1 MSEID
6 FNKMDAVKS
15 GRSRQ
20 NASGFKAVAEFSYP
34 LTSDP
39 NGPMITLRK
48 HPLAMLFP
56 VMSSEDF
63 HTLVNDILKHGQ
75 REPVLVHKGQVL
87 DGWNRVQAVGV
98 LQNKGHKI
106 ALRTREYDG
115 PTDEVSLRALVVST
129 NLARRHLTA
138 SQRAAIALELL
149 PQYEAAAKER
159 QRTKSAPKPRQL
171 SAHDVVAKRQ
181 VNNPSRTARDEEGEA
196 RQQAAKALGVSPRY
210 VSDLKFVRSKKPDL
224 IKHVSAGRLTVP
236 QALNRVK
243 AHKPVKT
250 TPAALLEGLTESTAR
265 VIGGLMLLEQ
275 SGNYGQLVSQHL
287 RWARKLDGWIRRVS
301 PPTKSNGRKSK

>member
-20 NASGFKAVAEFSYP
+20 NASGFKAVAEYSYP

-39 NGPMITLRK
+39 NGPIITLRR
-48 HPLAMLFP
+48 HPLAALFP
-56 VMSSEDF
+56 PMGQEDF
-63 HTLVNDILKHGQ
+63 NALVWDILKHGQ
-75 REPVLVHKGQVL
+75 RDPVLVHDGQVL
-87 DGWNRVQAVGV
+87 DGWNRVQAVEV
-98 LQNKGHKI
+98 LQNTGHKI
-106 ALRTREYDG
+106 ELKTREYDG
-115 PTDEVSLRALVVST
+115 PTDEASLRALVVST

-159 QRTKSAPKPRQL
+159 QRRRGGNQPRLQ
-171 SAHDVVAKRQ
+171 SAHDVVAGRQ
-181 VNNPSRTARDEEGEA
+181 VAPSRTARDKDSEA
-196 RQQAAKALGVSPRY
+196 RQQAARALGVSARY
-210 VSDLKFVRSKKPDL
+210 VSDLKLVQAKKPDL
-224 IKHVSAGRLTVP
+224 VKHVRAGRLTVP

-243 AHKPVKT
+243 EHKAAKA
-250 TPAALLEGLTESTAR
+250 TPAALLEGLTQSTAR
-265 VIGGLMLLEQ
+265 VIGALMLLEQ
-275 SGNYGQLVSQHL
+275 TGNYGTLVSQHL
-287 RWARKLDGWIRRVS
+287 RWARKLEGWIRRVS